1 MSSLNPDQLDAFV
14 DEMIDD
20 LQNTL
25 LSNTNELRER
35 IQQVRPDP
43 YDPQYHDKMIV
54 YKELLEQMISI
65 MQKLENVISRM
76 LNELHILVEQ
86 LWIDISNNNGNNIDR
101 LLAEHANRTNAYMNQ
116 MWIKDVNILEA
127 TLNAL
132 N

>member
-1 MSSLNPDQLDAFV
+1 
-14 DEMIDD
+14 
-20 LQNTL
+20 
-25 LSNTNELRER
+25 
-35 IQQVRPDP
+35 
-43 YDPQYHDKMIV
+43 MIV

-86 LWIDISNNNGNNIDR
+86 LWVDISNNNGNNINR

>member
-1 MSSLNPDQLDAFV
+1 
-14 DEMIDD
+14 
-20 LQNTL
+20 
-25 LSNTNELRER
+25 
-35 IQQVRPDP
+35 
-43 YDPQYHDKMIV
+43 MIV
-54 YKELLEQMISI
+54 YKELLEQMILI
-65 MQKLENVISRM
+65 MQKLENVIGRT

-101 LLAEHANRTNAYMNQ
+101 LLAEHANRTNAYMNE